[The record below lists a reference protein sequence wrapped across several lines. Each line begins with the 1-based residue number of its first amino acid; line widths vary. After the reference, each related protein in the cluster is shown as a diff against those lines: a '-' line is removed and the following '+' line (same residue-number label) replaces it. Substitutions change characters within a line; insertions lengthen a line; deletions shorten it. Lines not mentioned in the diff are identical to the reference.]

1 MKIETKQTTKGWI
14 FKTENERR
22 TLKKKK
28 KTPPTASFSVFRKM
42 QQDATSLR
50 QKLISVKKE
59 CPRNRKELL
68 EIQNVVAEGYESLKN
83 KINGSPE
90 TQGKKSELEIR
101 EKKMTVR

>member
-1 MKIETKQTTKGWI
+1 MKGE
-14 FKTENERR
+14 

-101 EKKMTVR
+101 REKKMTVR